1 MQGDS
6 SMKFDE
12 MHAADGSARGAYRQ
26 YDEWLGAQELSWL
39 RRQSDEAERFF
50 RRTGITFNVYGA
62 NDGEERLIPFDV
74 IPRIVTASEWRK
86 LERGIAQRVRAL
98 NAFLGD
104 IYGPQNTLRSG
115 LVPARSSLSLR

>member
-1 MQGDS
+1 MRGDS

-74 IPRIVTASEWRK
+74 IPRIVTAAEWRK
-86 LERGIAQRVRAL
+86 LERGIA
-98 NAFLGD
+98 
-104 IYGPQNTLRSG
+104 SG
-115 LVPARSSLSLR
+115 CARSTPSFTTSTIARKSSAPVGCPSR